1 MNQKCYWK
9 ESPKVI
15 NPFLKNLFFVFFFFF
30 FWSDLV
36 EGQLV
41 FVGLGGNKSDPVS
54 QLVLLQVLL
63 GQVLQVLTR
72 ELGGRN
78 NSNNGT
84 IFFDSDSLTQVTD
97 VTVNLDVVNQELSVR
112 SWVEDTVFSWRRDIN
127 SEGLGDLLL
136 SSGLIKN

>member
-1 MNQKCYWK
+1 MKTKTNIY
-9 ESPKVI
+9 SIRLVSNI
-15 NPFLKNLFFVFFFFF
+15 LKNLFFIFFF

-36 EGQLV
+36 EGQLI

-72 ELGGRN
+72 ELGSRN
-78 NSNNGT
+78 NGDDST
-84 IFFDSDSLTQVTD
+84 IFFNSDSLTQVTN
-97 VTVNLDVVNQELSVR
+97 VTFNLDVIDQVLSVR
-112 SWVEDTVFSWRRDIN
+112 SWVENTVFSWRRNIN

-136 SSGLIKN
+136 SSGL